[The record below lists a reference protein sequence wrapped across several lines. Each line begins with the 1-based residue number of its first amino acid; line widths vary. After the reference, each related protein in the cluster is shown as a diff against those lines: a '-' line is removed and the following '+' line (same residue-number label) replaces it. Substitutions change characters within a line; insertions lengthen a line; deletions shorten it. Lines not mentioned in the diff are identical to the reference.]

1 MKQSKRPSWDEY
13 FMSLAQVVK
22 SRSNCIRR
30 MVGAVIEKEK
40 RIIATGYSGTPS
52 GVDNCYDGG
61 CKRCAKRDKGVLEKG
76 EEKHK
81 CICIHAEQN
90 AIIQS
95 AYHGISTK
103 DATMYITVSPCVQC
117 AKTIIN
123 SGIKRIVCAGRHHEH
138 EALGLLKKTRVI
150 VEIQSNSN

>member
-1 MKQSKRPSWDEY
+1 MKQLKRPSWDEY

-30 MVGAVIEKEK
+30 KVGAVIEKER

-52 GVDNCYDGG
+52 GVENCFDGG
-61 CKRCAKRDKGVLEKG
+61 CERCTEREEGALERG

-103 DATMYITVSPCVQC
+103 NATMYITVSPCVQC
-117 AKTIIN
+117 AKMIIN
-123 SGIKRIVCAGRHHEH
+123 SGIKRIICAGRHHEQG
-138 EALGLLKKTRVI
+138 ALELLKKTGVM
-150 VEIQSNSN
+150 VKIQNNSN